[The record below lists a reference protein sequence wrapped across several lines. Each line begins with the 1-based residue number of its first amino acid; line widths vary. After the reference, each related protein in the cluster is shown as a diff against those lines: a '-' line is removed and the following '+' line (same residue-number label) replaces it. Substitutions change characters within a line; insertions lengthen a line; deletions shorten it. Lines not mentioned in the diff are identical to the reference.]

1 MSIVI
6 LVIGSRPGPVGK
18 TKASLILVKGLAEI
32 GLKPFFVK
40 PFAAVNWYENYD
52 LYLQWEHYGK
62 PFSSEFLAIKEID
75 DKKDPSEVNP
85 VCAVTS
91 PLRVEYFIEGGSA
104 EQVFKYEGDFGRS
117 VVLTRISLLRDDG
130 PTDLILVNSKIIKRN
145 ISLLDEKTVRRLSK
159 SSSRINEIWGF
170 NDYADN
176 VMMNAALAIKEDIE
190 YLMRRN
196 IALIIEGYGN
206 LAFPVP
212 GLKKIDLVV
221 AVHPGYALLYSPER
235 YVSAVYVKEK
245 VVRGMSAVTFEEI
258 FGLLMPL
265 AHVRLEPVASN
276 ETLETIVRKNIQF
289 VDTVISLL
297 EKRG

>member
-1 MSIVI
+1 MPVVI
-6 LVIGSRPGPVGK
+6 LVIGSRPTPVGK
-18 TKASLILVKGLAEI
+18 TRASLTLLKGFDEI

-62 PFSSEFLAIKEID
+62 PFSSEFLAISEMGERS
-75 DKKDPSEVNP
+75 DPSEVNP

-91 PLRVEYFIEGGSA
+91 PLRIEYFIESGSA
-104 EQVFKYEGDFGRS
+104 EQIFKYESDFGRS
-117 VVLTRISLLRDDG
+117 VVLTRVSLLRDNG
-130 PTDLILVNSKIIKRN
+130 ATDITLINSKVVKRE
-145 ISLLDEKTVRRLSK
+145 ISLLDEKKVRRLSK

-170 NDYADN
+170 NDYADS
-176 VMMNAALAIKEDIE
+176 VMINASLAIKEDIE
-190 YLMRRN
+190 YLAKRN

-235 YVSAVYVKEK
+235 YLSAVYVKEK
-245 VVRGMSAVTFEEI
+245 VIKGMSAVTFEDV
-258 FGLLMPL
+258 FGLLTPL
-265 AHVRLEPVASN
+265 AQIRLEPVSSN
-276 ETLETIVRKNIQF
+276 ETLETSVRKNIHF
-289 VDTVISLL
+289 VDTVVSLL
-297 EKRG
+297 EKR